1 MKKLFFICCFSLA
14 IGLAAQVGINTET
27 PKAQLDIRSSS
38 LNSPT
43 PTDGI
48 LIPRINVFPS
58 TNPGVGQNGML
69 VFLTTDNTFYY
80 WDQNQTSWIAL
91 TDEMVSIKCIDDLT
105 DGLSDC
111 DGSNNGSSI
120 FLGIDAGKVDDHDDN
135 RNSSVG
141 YQTLMANT
149 SGEKNAALGY
159 QALLNNTTG
168 SNNTA
173 IGNAALLSNTD
184 RSGLVAIGFEALYS
198 NGIDASISSHSQ
210 FNTAVGT
217 ESMRSNTIGY
227 ANSALGYQSMYNN
240 ESGTRNTAVGN
251 RSLYN
256 NTTGSYNLANGWQAL
271 NSNTAGEYNT
281 ANGAQA
287 LYSNTTG
294 SHNVAIGAAALYNN
308 TTPSGV
314 VAVGDS
320 ALFNNGS
327 NAFED
332 DYGQYNTAVGQ
343 GALKGN
349 ANEFKNT
356 AVGYHA
362 NYISGGTENV
372 AIGYHAMRNHYL
384 GEQNVAC
391 GNAAMQKSGIA
402 NHNTAIGYQA
412 LYKAASNNNTALGY
426 LTLKE
431 LSGGINNL
439 AAGHRAMESTTN
451 ASNNTAIGTFALLS
465 NNTGGNNTALGSQ
478 TLSNI
483 LAGSNNTAVGAYSG
497 QNLTDYQ
504 NSTSIGYFTT
514 AQGTNQVAIGNTS
527 VTWIGGM
534 VNWSTYSDARVKK
547 ELKEDVRGLD
557 FITRLRPVTYRF
569 DKDAMDAL
577 IGVEDPSEYPEK
589 YDCEKVRLSGFIA
602 QEVEQAAQAT
612 GYDFSGIHSPQGDA
626 QYYSLSY
633 AEFVVPLVKAVQ
645 EQQVLIGELQE
656 RIEALESEVA
666 KK

>member
-1 MKKLFFICCFSLA
+1 MKKIFFFCYLFLANSLS
-14 IGLAAQVGINTET
+14 AQVGINTET
-27 PKAQLDIRSSS
+27 PNARLDIRSSS
-38 LNSPT
+38 QTSPAA
-43 PTDGI
+43 TDGI
-48 LIPRINVFPS
+48 LIPRIDVFPS
-58 TNPGVGQNGML
+58 TNPGAAQNGML
-69 VFLTTDNTFYY
+69 VFLTTDRTFYY
-80 WDQNQTSWIAL
+80 WNHAQGAWIAL
-91 TDEMVSIKCIDDLT
+91 TDDLVAIKCIDDLT

-111 DGSNNGSSI
+111 DGSNDGSSI
-120 FLGIDAGKVDDHDDN
+120 YLGVGAGHLDDHSDN
-135 RNSSVG
+135 RNNALG

-149 SGEKNAALGY
+149 SGEMNTAMGY

-173 IGNAALLSNTD
+173 IGNAALRSNTD
-184 RSGLVAIGFEALYS
+184 RSGLVAIGFEALFS
-198 NGIDASISSHSQ
+198 NGINASQSNHGQ

-217 ESMRSNTIGY
+217 ATLRNNTTGYSNT
-227 ANSALGYQSMYNN
+227 ALGYQALNGN
-240 ESGTRNTAVGN
+240 ESGTRNTAAGN
-251 RSLYN
+251 RSLFN
-256 NTTGSYNLANGWQAL
+256 NTTGSYNLANGWQSL
-271 NSNTAGEYNT
+271 NSNTEGEYNT
-281 ANGAQA
+281 ANGVQS
-287 LYSNTTG
+287 LFSNTTG
-294 SHNVAIGAAALYNN
+294 SHNVAIGATALYSN
-308 TTPSGV
+308 TTPSGL

-320 ALFNNGS
+320 ALYNNGS
-327 NAFED
+327 NAFVEE
-332 DYGQYNTAVGQ
+332 YGRYNTAVGL

-362 NYISGGTENV
+362 NYISGGIENV
-372 AIGYHAMRNHYL
+372 AIGYNAMRDHYL

-391 GNAAMQKSGIA
+391 GNAAMQKSGEA

-465 NNTGGNNTALGSQ
+465 NHTGENNTALGSQ

-504 NSTSIGYFTT
+504 NSTSIGYLTT

-534 VNWSTYSDARVKK
+534 VNWSTYSDALVKQDV
-547 ELKEDVRGLD
+547 EENVRGLD

-569 DKDAMDAL
+569 DKDKIDEL
-577 IGVEDPSEYPEK
+577 TGTKDPSEYPEK
-589 YDCEKVRLSGFIA
+589 YDCEKVRRSGFIA
-602 QEVEQAAQAT
+602 QEVEQAALAS
-612 GYDFSGIHSPQGDA
+612 GYDFSGLHPPHGDA
-626 QYYSLSY
+626 KYYSLSY
-633 AEFVVPLVKAVQ
+633 AEFVVPLVKAIQ
-645 EQQVLIGELQE
+645 EQQALIGELQA
-656 RIEALESEVA
+656 RIEVLELELG
-666 KK
+666 K